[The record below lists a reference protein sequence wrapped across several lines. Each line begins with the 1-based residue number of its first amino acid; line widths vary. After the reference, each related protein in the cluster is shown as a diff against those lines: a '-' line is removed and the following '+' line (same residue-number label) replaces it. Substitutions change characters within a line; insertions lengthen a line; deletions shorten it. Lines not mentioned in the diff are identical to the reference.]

1 MTCESSAMEV
11 MEVTTREASETGIAN
26 RRSFDPNGSEA
37 MWRSGGGRIRRDLT
51 RQAPKSAGMRLPGE
65 DKRSVAGASISQ
77 RPLSVYR
84 SLPRVGL
91 LESVA
96 LSRW

>member
-1 MTCESSAMEV
+1 M
-11 MEVTTREASETGIAN
+11 
-26 RRSFDPNGSEA
+26 FP
-37 MWRSGGGRIRRDLT
+37 
-51 RQAPKSAGMRLPGE
+51 APKSAGMRLPGE
-65 DKRSVAGASISQ
+65 DERSVAGASISE

-84 SLPRVGL
+84 SIPRVGL